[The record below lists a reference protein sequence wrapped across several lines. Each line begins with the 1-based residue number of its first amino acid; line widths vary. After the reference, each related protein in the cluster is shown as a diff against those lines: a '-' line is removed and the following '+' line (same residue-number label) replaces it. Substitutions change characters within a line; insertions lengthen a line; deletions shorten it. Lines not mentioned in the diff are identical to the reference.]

1 MFKQFVLFCIL
12 PFILSAC
19 SISAQPYAI
28 YSADEEKQAQVKIAG
43 IRADWN
49 TKRFE
54 TLFDEGG
61 PKFRS
66 QAEKSLVI
74 AKIQQA
80 FVQYGKFEKSEDSK
94 FKVLIVSP
102 LQVRAAFHSTFQKG
116 EVSER
121 ITLIKIDGVYKLDGY
136 IMMARAVDLDK
147 LLSDDY

>member
-1 MFKQFVLFCIL
+1 MFKRLILFCVL

-19 SISAQPYAI
+19 SVSAQPYVV
-28 YSADEEKQAQVKIAG
+28 YSADEEKQAQIKIVE

-49 TKRFE
+49 AERFE
-54 TLFDEGG
+54 KLFDEGG
-61 PKFRS
+61 PKFTS

-80 FVQYGKFEKSEDSK
+80 FIQYGTFEKSVDSK

-102 LQVRAAFHSTFQKG
+102 LQVRAAFHSTFQKT

-121 ITLIKIDGVYKLDGY
+121 MTLIKVDGVYKLDGY
-136 IMMARAVDLDK
+136 IMFPRVVDLDE

>member
-1 MFKQFVLFCIL
+1 MFKRFMLFCIL

-19 SISAQPYAI
+19 SISAQPYAV
-28 YSADEEKQAQVKIAG
+28 YSADEEKQAQIKIAE

-49 TKRFE
+49 AEQFKK
-54 TLFDEGG
+54 LFDEGG
-61 PKFRS
+61 PKFTS

-80 FVQYGKFEKSEDSK
+80 FVQYGTFEKSVDSK

-102 LQVRAAFHSTFQKG
+102 LQVRAAFHSTFQKS

-121 ITLIKIDGVYKLDGY
+121 MTLIKINGVYKLDGY
-136 IMMARAVDLDK
+136 LMFPKAVDLDK